1 VLLCQV
7 IDAVHDR
14 TDSSHLSPS
23 HLKIT
28 RRLELRL
35 EALIQSPRVATT
47 SPSSSQGPVDA
58 QEQLAELYRL
68 ATHIYLLRMA
78 LALPH
83 DDPAVAALVDKAI
96 QLLRGPEMQ
105 RNGYARPWPLFVV
118 ALEARSEE
126 ARRVVSDA
134 LGAALRRRPLGNLLV
149 VKRLVHAAWVQ
160 TDLAL
165 ASGDREAEEDAKRL
179 YDVVVSGLRVPPSFT

>member
-1 VLLCQV
+1 V
-7 IDAVHDR
+7 IDTVHDR
-14 TDSSHLSPS
+14 TDPTHLTPS
-23 HLKIT
+23 HLQAI

-35 EALIQSPRVATT
+35 EALNQSPRVAAT
-47 SPSSSQGPVDA
+47 SSSNNNDSGVGV

-78 LALPH
+78 RTLPR
-83 DDPAVAALVDKAI
+83 DDPAVVALVDKALR
-96 QLLRGPEMQ
+96 LLDSGEMQ

-118 ALEARSEE
+118 ALEARSED

-134 LGAALRRRPLGNLLV
+134 LEAALRRRPLGNLVV

-160 TDLAL
+160 MDLGL
-165 ASGDREAEEDAKRL
+165 PSGDREGEEDAKRL